1 MAKEKVEL
9 KLREKYL
16 KEFKSCSKKIVKLQK
31 NMLDDMIENEE
42 ITKFFN
48 DTMND
53 LNKAILNLSQVIEKF
68 SYKDDANEFGEN

>member
-16 KEFKSCSKKIVKLQK
+16 KEFKSCSKIIVKLQK

-68 SYKDDANEFGEN
+68 SYKDDENEFGEN